1 MFEGRIREWPDGLV
15 NAVSPSDAPNQP
27 KLSNISL
34 RSINLVQPIAEHG
47 HYDMDKIA
55 KLVVRY
61 TKIFDTL
68 EQSFPTRFHKPDIVV
83 YIVLIMI

>member
-1 MFEGRIREWPDGLV
+1 
-15 NAVSPSDAPNQP
+15 
-27 KLSNISL
+27 
-34 RSINLVQPIAEHG
+34 RSINLIQPIAEHG

-68 EQSFPTRFHKPDIVV
+68 EQSFPTRFHKPDIV
-83 YIVLIMI
+83 